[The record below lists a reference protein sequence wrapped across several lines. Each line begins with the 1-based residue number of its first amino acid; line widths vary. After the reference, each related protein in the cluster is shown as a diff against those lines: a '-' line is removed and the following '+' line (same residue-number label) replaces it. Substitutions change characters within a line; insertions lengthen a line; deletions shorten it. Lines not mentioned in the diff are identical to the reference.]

1 MSKQQ
6 KTSRI
11 AIALVGLWVVF
22 TVTLA
27 GWWLIFGLRQLD
39 LINQSNLEGAAQ
51 LNSHYQMLMWEG
63 SILIASLIGGGVA
76 LFYYARREQKRHAQ
90 VEEFFA
96 AFTHDA
102 KTALASLRLQAESLR
117 EDLSGPDANPLLDR
131 LLRDTLRLQLQLENS
146 LFLVNL
152 PRGKFFLQPIR
163 LGARVEAL
171 RLDWPD
177 IAITQNGDGS
187 VMADA
192 RALESV
198 LTNLVHN
205 AVTHGQATAVKVNV
219 EQRDGNLRVTVIDN
233 GNGFQG
239 DLNRLGKLFVRH
251 ARSSGSGV
259 GLYIVRQ
266 LTSAMNGAIS
276 FRHGESSGFVAELEL
291 PEAPGTHAAGVLG
304 EDQHAGSIGTHVS
317 GVPSE
322 NQHAGSVGTRA
333 SGAPSENQHAGSVG
347 THAAGLLENQHAGS
361 VGTRA
366 SGVPSENQH
375 AGSVRTEGL

>member
-1 MSKQQ
+1 MSKER

-11 AIALVGLWVVF
+11 AVALVTLWVVF

-39 LINQSNLEGAAQ
+39 LINQSNLENASQ
-51 LNSHYQMLMWEG
+51 LNRHYQMLMWEG
-63 SILIASLIGGGVA
+63 GILIASLIGGGLA
-76 LFYYARREQKRHAQ
+76 LYYYARREQKRHAQ

-117 EDLSGPDANPLLDR
+117 EDFAGSEANPLLER
-131 LLRDTLRLQLQLENS
+131 LLDDTLRLQLQLENS

-163 LGARVEAL
+163 LSERIEVI
-171 RLDWPD
+171 RLHWPSVT
-177 IAITQNGDGS
+177 ITLHGDGV

-198 LTNLVHN
+198 LTNLVQNSVIHGHATQVEVTVSHGAGRV
-205 AVTHGQATAVKVNV
+205 AVT
-219 EQRDGNLRVTVIDN
+219 VTDN
-233 GNGFQG
+233 GCGFQG
-239 DLNRLGKLFVRH
+239 DQAQLGKLFVRH

-266 LTSAMNGAIS
+266 LAKAMNGGIRFHSEEA
-276 FRHGESSGFVAELEL
+276 SGFVAELEL
-291 PEAPGTHAAGVLG
+291 PEAPGTH
-304 EDQHAGSIGTHVS
+304 DS

-322 NQHAGSVGTRA
+322 
-333 SGAPSENQHAGSVG
+333 
-347 THAAGLLENQHAGS
+347 
-361 VGTRA
+361 
-366 SGVPSENQH
+366 H
-375 AGSVRTEGL
+375 AGSVRTDSVRTDAYRL